1 LPYSHEY
8 FYGRVGSGGSPNP
21 TFNFSGISKSFMSAG
36 FILAIRI
43 ASSLLV
49 LLVLIAAL
57 RGELGHHYRQHFAN
71 ERRERLFLA
80 ALAFLMTMFGLRALT
95 WAIHHHIGPMHDIQ
109 TRSFHLHHMVWGILG
124 LLVVGYLW
132 LAQLGMGTSGSSQ
145 WGSAAMAV
153 LYGICAALTL
163 DEFAL
168 WLRFQ
173 DVYWLPQGRQSIE
186 AAMMFGALLAIG
198 AFGGQFFH
206 GISKSLVKRK

>member
-1 LPYSHEY
+1 
-8 FYGRVGSGGSPNP
+8 
-21 TFNFSGISKSFMSAG
+21 MSEK

-43 ASSLLV
+43 ATALLA

-57 RGELGHHYRQHFAN
+57 RGDLGHRYRRHFAS

-80 ALAFLMTMFGLRALT
+80 ALAFLVTMFALRALT

-124 LLVVGYLW
+124 LLVVGYIW
-132 LAQLGMGTSGSSQ
+132 LAQAGTGMQGCSQ
-145 WGSAAMAV
+145 WGSAGMAV

-168 WLRFQ
+168 WLRLQ
-173 DVYWLPQGRQSIE
+173 DVYWLPEGRQSIE
-186 AAMMFGALLAIG
+186 AAMMFGALLALG
-198 AFGGQFFH
+198 AFGGRFFH
-206 GISKSLVKRK
+206 GISKSLFMRK

>member
-1 LPYSHEY
+1 MSEKFVL
-8 FYGRVGSGGSPNP
+8 GIRVA
-21 TFNFSGISKSFMSAG
+21 TAL
-36 FILAIRI
+36 LA
-43 ASSLLV
+43 

-57 RGELGHHYRQHFAN
+57 RGDLGHHYRQHFSS

-80 ALAFLMTMFGLRALT
+80 ALSFLMTMFALRALT

-132 LAQLGMGTSGSSQ
+132 LAQLGVGMAGGSQ
-145 WGSAAMAV
+145 WGSAGMAV
-153 LYGICAALTL
+153 LYGLCAALTL

-168 WLRFQ
+168 WLRLQ

-186 AAMMFGALLAIG
+186 AAMMFGALLAVG
-198 AFGGQFFH
+198 AFGGTFFK
-206 GISKSLVKRK
+206 GISRSLFKRK

>member
-1 LPYSHEY
+1 
-8 FYGRVGSGGSPNP
+8 VGSGGLPNP

-43 ASSLLV
+43 ASALLV

-124 LLVVGYLW
+124 LLVIGYLW
-132 LAQLGMGTSGSSQ
+132 LAQLWHGNVRQFAMGVCRHGGAVRNLCRSHFGRICPL
-145 WGSAAMAV
+145 AAPSRRV
-153 LYGICAALTL
+153 LASTRTP
-163 DEFAL
+163 E
-168 WLRFQ
+168 
-173 DVYWLPQGRQSIE
+173 
-186 AAMMFGALLAIG
+186 
-198 AFGGQFFH
+198 H
-206 GISKSLVKRK
+206 

>member
-1 LPYSHEY
+1 
-8 FYGRVGSGGSPNP
+8 
-21 TFNFSGISKSFMSAG
+21 MSEKL
-36 FILAIRI
+36 ILAIRVLC
-43 ASSLLV
+43 AVLL

-57 RGELGHHYRQHFAN
+57 RGELGHHYRQHFAS

-80 ALAFLMTMFGLRALT
+80 SLAFLVTMFGLRALT

-132 LAQLGMGTSGSSQ
+132 LAQLGTGMPGRSQ
-145 WGSAAMAV
+145 WGSAGMAV
-153 LYGICAALTL
+153 LYGVCAALTL

-168 WLRFQ
+168 WLRLQ
-173 DVYWLPQGRQSIE
+173 DVYWLPQGRESIE

-198 AFGGQFFH
+198 AFGRTFFH
-206 GISKSLVKRK
+206 AISRSLFKR